1 MKAIA
6 QSSLALRLA
15 PFALGAVAIAC
26 TSAKAAEKTAPAA
39 AIAVSTVDVSE
50 RVVPNSLVVTGA
62 LVANRESEVAADV
75 PGRVVTVKGE
85 RGSFV
90 RQGELLAQLDAGS
103 AVLNRKALAAD
114 VSAASAREQHAALE
128 CERSQKLFEQ
138 KVISQAEIDRS
149 KADCDTS
156 RFAAAGA
163 LARQN
168 LASKAISDSSI
179 RAPFS
184 GMIVD
189 RAVEVGEYLNPGRRV
204 ATIVE
209 LNPLRLELTVPE
221 SAAGSVKEGGQVEFT
236 VKAFA
241 NERFNGSSRDVG
253 PVLRRAT
260 HDLVVEALVDN
271 ANGRLRPGMFAE
283 ASISIGERKVLVV
296 PKSALV
302 GSPDSPHA
310 FIVSGGVAEERVLL
324 AGQPVGDSVVILSGL
339 RVGERLITA
348 PGEEVRDGV
357 RVR

>member
-1 MKAIA
+1 MNASA
-6 QSSLALRLA
+6 PSSLAFRFA
-15 PFALGAVAIAC
+15 PFVLSALAVAC
-26 TSAKAAEKTAPAA
+26 TSAKAAEKAAPSP
-39 AIAVSTVDVSE
+39 AVAVTTVDVSE
-50 RVVPNSLVVTGA
+50 RTVPNSLVVTGS
-62 LVANRESEVAADV
+62 LLANRESEVAADA
-75 PGRVVTVKGE
+75 PGRVIAVKGE

-90 RQGELLAQLDAGS
+90 KQGELLAQLDAGS
-103 AVLNRKALAAD
+103 AVLNRKVAAAD
-114 VSAASAREQHAALE
+114 VSAAAAREQHAALE
-128 CERSQKLFEQ
+128 CERSQRLFEQ

-168 LASKAISDSSI
+168 LAAKAISDSSI

-221 SAAGSVKEGGQVEFT
+221 SAATSVKAGGQVEFT

-241 NERFNGSSRDVG
+241 NERFNGSIRYVG

-260 HDLVVEALVDN
+260 RDLVVEALVDN
-271 ANGRLRPGMFAE
+271 ESGRLRPGMFAE
-283 ASISIGERKVLVV
+283 ASIAIGERKVLVV

-310 FIVSGGVAEERVLL
+310 FVVSGGVAEERVLL
-324 AGQPVGDSVVILSGL
+324 AGQAVGDSVAILSGL
-339 RVGERLITA
+339 RAGERLITS
-348 PGEEVRDGV
+348 PSEEVRDGV